1 MSATGNQE
9 RVTYTPA
16 EAWTRAGLSR
26 SAFYKA
32 LQKGRIPGSLRVGR
46 RWLIGRAVFDQWLTG
61 MVFASDE
68 TAMDEPS
75 GRTRSDLANRDG
87 RSQT

>member
-61 MVFASDE
+61 E